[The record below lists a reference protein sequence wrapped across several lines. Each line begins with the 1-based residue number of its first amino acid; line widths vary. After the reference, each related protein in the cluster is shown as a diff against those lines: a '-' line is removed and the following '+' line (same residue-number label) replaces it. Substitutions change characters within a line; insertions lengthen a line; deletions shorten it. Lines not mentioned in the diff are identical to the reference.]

1 MKQLGELQVPTPTSE
16 EGGHGGQQQQ
26 QLQPDLAEQ
35 VLSQA
40 ETSWIDPPDEARQA
54 LQIAGLQ
61 LTSPGSDEDIMEN
74 AKPGTRGLSLVTE
87 EKERYFGNLSGSKV
101 QQELLRLARL
111 LHGLLRDFA
120 VVKDSMGHLHDDSGS
135 LKLRTDRLEKQSFE
149 RLEEIMEDFEE
160 RLDSNDKSAA
170 DSAKQALE
178 ATERCG
184 QVVAANEELRARFEL
199 SEARIAELEDNAP
212 VFESFVQSA
221 TGKLEELRLQADD
234 LGERLSANAEASR
247 AQCEGLDVKVAEE
260 AVARAAMEERLCR
273 QIHAAEVN
281 AQRLVR
287 QAVDGL
293 KQGALKELKAAS
305 EASAFVSRR
314 GLREIA
320 AQIDAELAA
329 RQAEAREHFSQ
340 TTEVIEDVENALLT
354 RLRELS
360 TGLSNRFTSKD
371 ALDRRLAGLEASFA
385 EKLDRSLAGLQD
397 DFDKRCAGL
406 QASLALREFSL
417 APPSEKAVPGKRPET
432 ASTAEGDFIG
442 TADFRS
448 LEPGSSHLRYRPPSA
463 PARVALP
470 ELKAP
475 EGKEEEAKEYDTVV
489 KPAAEEKG
497 EEEEKKEQRPVVDA
511 GAGARQET
519 VAKAPEGKEEEA
531 KEYDTVVKPVAQKE
545 GQTKEKKDQHPLVDS
560 DAGALQETA
569 AKAPEGREE
578 EAKEY
583 DTVVKPVAEAKG
595 QTEEKKERHP
605 VVDADAGA
613 LQETAAKAPEGK
625 EEEAKEYDT
634 VVKPAA
640 EEKCEEDEKI
650 KEEEAKEYDAVVKPA
665 ANEDGDEE
673 EKKEQHPVVDADAGA
688 LQGTAAKAP
697 EGKEEEAK
705 EYDTVVKPVAEAKGQ
720 TEEKKERHPVVDADA
735 GALQETAAKAPEGKE
750 EEAKEYDTV
759 VKPRLRRARRKRQ
772 RSTTQ
777 SSSLQP
783 KRSVRRTRR
792 WSSILWWTQTLVLYK
807 EQQQR
812 LRRERRKRR
821 RSTTQWSSLQ
831 PTRMVMRKRRRSSIL
846 WWTQTLVICKKQQ
859 QRLQR
864 ARRKRR
870 KSTTQWSSPQ
880 PKRRVRRKRRR
891 SSILWWTQMLL
902 LCKE

>member
-1 MKQLGELQVPTPTSE
+1 
-16 EGGHGGQQQQ
+16 
-26 QLQPDLAEQ
+26 
-35 VLSQA
+35 
-40 ETSWIDPPDEARQA
+40 
-54 LQIAGLQ
+54 
-61 LTSPGSDEDIMEN
+61 
-74 AKPGTRGLSLVTE
+74 
-87 EKERYFGNLSGSKV
+87 
-101 QQELLRLARL
+101 
-111 LHGLLRDFA
+111 
-120 VVKDSMGHLHDDSGS
+120 
-135 LKLRTDRLEKQSFE
+135 
-149 RLEEIMEDFEE
+149 
-160 RLDSNDKSAA
+160 
-170 DSAKQALE
+170 
-178 ATERCG
+178 
-184 QVVAANEELRARFEL
+184 
-199 SEARIAELEDNAP
+199 
-212 VFESFVQSA
+212 
-221 TGKLEELRLQADD
+221 
-234 LGERLSANAEASR
+234 
-247 AQCEGLDVKVAEE
+247 
-260 AVARAAMEERLCR
+260 MEERLCR

-640 EEKCEEDEKI
+640 EEKCEEDEKM
-650 KEEEAKEYDAVVKPA
+650 
-665 ANEDGDEE
+665 
-673 EKKEQHPVVDADAGA
+673 EQHPVVDADAGA

-705 EYDTVVKPVAEAKGQ
+705 EYDTVVKPAA
-720 TEEKKERHPVVDADA
+720 EEKCEEEEKDEQQPMLDADA
-735 GALQETAAKAPEGKE
+735 RALRETAAKASEGKE
-750 EEAKEYDTV
+750 EEAKELLPSEKATVTLSSSRAPASPPSPAGGVPKRQDVCQPSPEAAEVLKHKEEVEQRLQKFKDTV
-759 VKPRLRRARRKRQ
+759 EELKIGVEKGASEKSNTQEQGRSAGPTPLWGAPTSAVLKTQEQTQKPTAAMEASLPPLEASLPESTSQEASQALEVTNQPAVAGTADQEAASAKQQRLRRARRKRQ

-777 SSSLQP
+777 SSSLSSSSSSSTSPATAAALMPACWCQ
-783 KRSVRRTRR
+783 VATMRRMRFQR
-792 WSSILWWTQTLVLYK
+792 PPVACTQN
-807 EQQQR
+807 
-812 LRRERRKRR
+812 
-821 RSTTQWSSLQ
+821 
-831 PTRMVMRKRRRSSIL
+831 PRSS
-846 WWTQTLVICKKQQ
+846 WAKTAKGKGNAWKQEKQ
-859 QRLQR
+859 
-864 ARRKRR
+864 
-870 KSTTQWSSPQ
+870 
-880 PKRRVRRKRRR
+880 
-891 SSILWWTQMLL
+891 LL
-902 LCKE
+902 I